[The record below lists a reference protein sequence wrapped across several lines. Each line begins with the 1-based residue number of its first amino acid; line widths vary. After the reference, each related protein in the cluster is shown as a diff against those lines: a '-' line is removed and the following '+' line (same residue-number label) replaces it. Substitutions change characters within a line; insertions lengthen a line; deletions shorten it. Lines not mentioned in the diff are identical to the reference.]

1 MVYNSG
7 KVDMQALSIRLPQE
21 IYEWL
26 KEKAERENR
35 SLNGQVNH
43 LLRQLKGQEER
54 DGLSQK
60 RSGND

>member
-1 MVYNSG
+1 
-7 KVDMQALSIRLPQE
+7 MQALSIRLPEE

-43 LLRQLKGQEER
+43 LLRQQMVREEEV
-54 DGLSQK
+54 DLSAK
-60 RSGND
+60 R

>member
-1 MVYNSG
+1 
-7 KVDMQALSIRLPQE
+7 MQALSIRLPEE

-43 LLRQLKGQEER
+43 LLRQLKEREEEV
-54 DGLSQK
+54 DLSAK
-60 RSGND
+60 R